1 MPGGRLKTGMSKAGR
16 GRDAGRPAQDRDA
29 LGGSRT
35 AVLSLVILRP
45 AGYNTW
51 CMGKTRVQDYVERYA
66 DQAIRI
72 TPYALKKTGLVQSQ
86 VFLKIEEYLLI
97 CAPFQISMKGG
108 IFLVV
113 LSPQEITFFQQFQK
127 KLVSINLTFQKTG
140 NKKPLSL
147 LIRGTLERV
156 GLVKGKQNVCMMDAS
171 IRTCPNDLVEI
182 LGEYITS
189 YESLKV
195 QFGNFQ
201 DKQIPMD
208 ENAAKV
214 MRFNNYV
221 ELVIGA
227 AKSRATLQ
235 SLSVSSL
242 SMRLSMEIPGLEVGA
257 SCTARLYFQ
266 IYQFGVTGKVAA
278 VEKDATGASIVKVAI
293 EFAPELIEIVDD
305 YFFRQSIQ
313 GGAKSP

>member
-1 MPGGRLKTGMSKAGR
+1 MA
-16 GRDAGRPAQDRDA
+16 
-29 LGGSRT
+29 
-35 AVLSLVILRP
+35 
-45 AGYNTW
+45 
-51 CMGKTRVQDYVERYA
+51 KTRVQEYVDKYA

-127 KLVSINLTFQKTG
+127 KLCSINLTFQKTG

-147 LIRGTLERV
+147 FVRATLERV

-171 IRTCPNDLVEI
+171 IKACPNDLVEI
-182 LGEYITS
+182 IGEYLSS
-189 YESLKV
+189 YESLKT
-195 QFGNFQ
+195 QYGNFQ
-201 DKQIPMD
+201 DKTIPMD

-221 ELVIGA
+221 ELVVGA
-227 AKSRATLQ
+227 AKTRATLLE
-235 SLSVSSL
+235 LSVGTL
-242 SMRLSMEIPGLEVGA
+242 GMRLSMEIPGVEPGA
-257 SCTARLYFQ
+257 ACTARLYFQ
-266 IYQFGVTGKVAA
+266 IYQFSVSGKVA
-278 VEKDATGASIVKVAI
+278 ETTRDPSGASIVKVTI
-293 EFAPELIEIVDD
+293 DFAPELIEIVDD

-313 GGAKSP
+313 PSPKGA